1 MTYIPSLDGIQFGTS
16 HVTGTEKMLI
26 KENGNIGINT
36 TSPTQKLTV
45 NGVAKATKLELDESG
60 SSTGDVSSPTGF
72 IDVIVG
78 GSDYIIPYYTAE

>member
-1 MTYIPSLDGIQFGTS
+1 MTYIPSKDGIQFGTS

-45 NGVAKATKLELDESG
+45 NGVAKATKLELDESS
-60 SSTGDVSSPTGF
+60 SSTGDVGSPTGF
-72 IDVIVG
+72 VDVIIS
-78 GSDYIIPYYTAE
+78 GSNYIIPYYTAE